1 MCSTRQSNLL
11 PQSSSVALSLHST
24 QDEDENDDAEFEC
37 WLEGGRA
44 KVNDGKNRCSNTAF
58 CMITHKG
65 MDFEGGSRALLYLL
79 GIPISLKSNK
89 ILN

>member
-1 MCSTRQSNLL
+1 M
-11 PQSSSVALSLHST
+11 
-24 QDEDENDDAEFEC
+24 NDD
-37 WLEGGRA
+37 
-44 KVNDGKNRCSNTAF
+44 KNRCSNTAF